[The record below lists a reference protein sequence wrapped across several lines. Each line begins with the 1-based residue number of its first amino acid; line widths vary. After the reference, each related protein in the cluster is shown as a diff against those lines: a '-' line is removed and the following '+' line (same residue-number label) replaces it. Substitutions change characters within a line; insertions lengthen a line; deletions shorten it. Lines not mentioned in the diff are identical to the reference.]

1 MKKKIIWLGL
11 VILGILV
18 LLLILAAVVFRI
30 ADRTNGTIVSLGVK
44 RDYLLYVP
52 DSYDPAVPT
61 PLVVS
66 LHGFAEW
73 PAHQAD
79 VSRWTDLADENGFI
93 VVFPSG
99 TGFPQRWRMVGAP
112 GSDSGAMMLDTA
124 FISDLIDQLG
134 GEYNIDPARIYANGL
149 SNGGGMSFVLSCEL
163 SERIAAFGSVSG
175 AYLMPWEACNPTRQV
190 PAILFHG
197 TADRV
202 VPYQG
207 GPSRSFHLPFPD
219 VPAWV
224 DGLAERNGCIGSGL
238 ESQVSGEVSR
248 LQYMD
253 CAAEVVF
260 YTIAGGGHTW
270 PGGDTLPE
278 AIVGYTT
285 QELDATQLMW
295 DFFQQHPL
303 DEK

>member
-1 MKKKIIWLGL
+1 MKKKIIRIGL
-11 VILGILV
+11 VILGILA
-18 LLLILAAVVFRI
+18 LLLILAAAGYRI
-30 ADRTNGTIVSLGVK
+30 VNHTNGALVSSGVE

-66 LHGFAEW
+66 IHGFAEW
-73 PAHQAD
+73 PAHQAN
-79 VSRWTDLADENGFI
+79 VSRWTDLADEYGFI

-99 TGFPQRWRMVGAP
+99 TGFPQRWRMVGTP
-112 GSDSGAMMLDTA
+112 GNGSNALQDVT
-124 FISDLIDQLG
+124 FISDLIDQLA

-175 AYLMPWEACNPTRQV
+175 AYLTPWEACKPSRPM

-197 TADRV
+197 TADTT
-202 VPYQG
+202 VPYDG
-207 GPSRSFHLPFPD
+207 GPSRAFHLPFPD

-224 DGLAERNGCIGSGL
+224 DMLAERNGCIGSGL

-253 CAAEVVF
+253 CAADVVF
-260 YTIAGGGHTW
+260 YTITGGGHTW